1 MRVLVMTFLIAVC
14 SLAFAATTVQCDV
27 QTRGRYGYD
36 TAIRRDV
43 QFATGSELGPR
54 YRSFKVYALL
64 WFSQTQV
71 AVLEHSGVAIGVY
84 GNFGATDLN
93 SLFGVLGRADF
104 VQVNG
109 QSDTGYRITCKQFG
123 RWIDNRL

>member
-1 MRVLVMTFLIAVC
+1 MRVLMMTFLIGL
-14 SLAFAATTVQCDV
+14 SGLGLAATTIQCDV
-27 QTRGRYGYD
+27 QSRGRYGYD

-43 QFATGSELGPR
+43 QFATGGELGPR

-71 AVLEHSGVAIGVY
+71 AVLEHKGVAFGVY
-84 GNFGATDLN
+84 GDFDASDLN
-93 SLFGVLGRADF
+93 SLFGFLGSADF

-109 QSDTGYRITCKQFG
+109 TSDSEYRITCKQFG